1 MSLSLEATI
10 CLTKS
15 TAHIVLIKPGSLP
28 PRRLTATLSSG
39 VKRSPLPC
47 YPHQK
52 IFTKQVQE
60 GLERQVHPISS
71 CPVAPSPY
79 DTESVAS
86 SGDTGQSL

>member
-1 MSLSLEATI
+1 MSLSLEATV

-28 PRRLTATLSSG
+28 G

-52 IFTKQVQE
+52 IFTKQVE
-60 GLERQVHPISS
+60 GLEREVHPISS

>member
-1 MSLSLEATI
+1 MSLSLEATV

-39 VKRSPLPC
+39 VKCNPLPC

-52 IFTKQVQE
+52 IFIKQVE
-60 GLERQVHPISS
+60 GLEREVHLIPS

-79 DTESVAS
+79 YTESVAS